1 MEALRDETKTTE
13 ASREEAAREARIKWT
28 KWQLEQTECEH
39 RTVEWKAY
47 WDWRKKEDKDLWRNK
62 DFANAIDKMS
72 RAGYKGEHGDFE
84 VPIEEKLKLNALYMQ
99 ATVGDYDGNEGLEC
113 ADEWKLLKGRDR
125 VESQREFISLANRLL
140 TRFGW
145 NPPPGW
151 R

>member
-1 MEALRDETKTTE
+1 METLKGELETVE
-13 ASREEAAREARIKWT
+13 ARREEAARDARIKWT
-28 KWQLEQTECEH
+28 KWQLEQAECEH
-39 RTVEWKAY
+39 RAVEWKAY

-62 DFANAIDKMS
+62 
-72 RAGYKGEHGDFE
+72 GEHGEFE
-84 VPIEEKLKLNALYMQ
+84 VPVEEKLKLNALYMQ

-113 ADEWKLLKGRDR
+113 AEEWKLLKGRDR

-140 TRFGW
+140 TKYGW